1 MTPFA
6 LPTRATRLRLLVLAI
21 SERCD
26 QRCVHCQIWMGPQ
39 EASSRSLTREER
51 LAIVDEAIRLGVE
64 QVLLTGGEPLLSA
77 DLWPIAERL
86 RGAGVQALLATNGLL
101 LESYAEPVGRLIDE
115 VYVSLDGASAATL
128 DRLRGVASFER
139 VAAGVSALR
148 QRSPRPLLVARCT
161 LHARNLDEVEA
172 IVGAARGVGFDHVSF
187 LPIDVSSDAF
197 GGRAPAR
204 RALVPDAQA
213 VDAFVGAIARLDFD
227 DGFILEPF
235 EKLRSLATHLRAS
248 AGTARFERPECDA
261 PWWSSVVEADGRLR
275 PCFFHAAV
283 GDARHGLSASRRS
296 DAYEGALELVRSR
309 NPTCER
315 CVCPKRRGLPLLE
328 RLLA

>member
-39 EASSRSLTREER
+39 EASSRSLTRDER
-51 LAIVDEAIRLGVE
+51 LAILDEAVRMGVE

-86 RGAGVQALLATNGLL
+86 RGAGVEALLATNGLL
-101 LESYAEPVGRLIDE
+101 LEPHAGAICGLFSE
-115 VYVSLDGASAATL
+115 VYVSLDGASAATH
-128 DRLRGVASFER
+128 DRLRGVPSLDR
-139 VAAGVSALR
+139 VTAGVRALR

-161 LHARNLDEVEA
+161 LHAGNLGEVEA
-172 IVGAARGVGFDHVSF
+172 IVDAARGIGFDHVSF
-187 LPIDVSSDAF
+187 LPIDAASEAF
-197 GGRAPAR
+197 GGRAQAR
-204 RALVPDAQA
+204 QALLPDAQA
-213 VDAFVGAIARLDFD
+213 IDAFLGAIARLAKD
-227 DGFILEPF
+227 DGFILESF
-235 EKLRSLATHLRAS
+235 EKLRRLATHLRAS
-248 AGTARFERPECDA
+248 AGAARFEAPECDA

-275 PCFFHAAV
+275 PCFFHAPL

-296 DAYEGALELVRSR
+296 EAYQGALALVRSA

-315 CVCPKRRGLPLLE
+315 CVCPKRRGVPMLE